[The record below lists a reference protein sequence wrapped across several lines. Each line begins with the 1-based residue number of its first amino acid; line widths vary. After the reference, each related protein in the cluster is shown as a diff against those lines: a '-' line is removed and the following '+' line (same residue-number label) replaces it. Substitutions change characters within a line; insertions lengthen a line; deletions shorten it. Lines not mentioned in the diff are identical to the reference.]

1 MEIKYIFLALTFCK
15 TAVLYRINSAFNA
28 DRPTRQHHFPQELFQ
43 AMRLTTYT
51 DYALR
56 TLMYLAANRN
66 RLVTIQDIADTHD
79 IAKNHLTK
87 VVHQLGILGFVESL
101 RGRNGGIRLGKEP
114 GQINIGAVVR
124 STEPDFY
131 MAECFDPGKSRCI
144 LRPACVLKDVLY
156 NATRAYLT
164 VLDGVTL
171 ESLMQTASSDIAN
184 EASFRSI
191 PIRQLP
197 VASTNP
203 QSGAELEKLA

>member
-1 MEIKYIFLALTFCK
+1 
-15 TAVLYRINSAFNA
+15 
-28 DRPTRQHHFPQELFQ
+28 
-43 AMRLTTYT
+43 MRLTTYT

-56 TLMYLAANRN
+56 TLMYLAANRD

-114 GQINIGAVVR
+114 SEINIGTVVR

-131 MAECFDPGKSRCI
+131 MAECFDPNKSRCLLSSDCI
-144 LRPACVLKDVLY
+144 LKDTLY
-156 NATRAYLT
+156 KATAAYLA

-171 ESLMQTASSDIAN
+171 ENLTKTNGSPAT
-184 EASFRSI
+184 EASFKSI
-191 PIRQLP
+191 PIRPQRVASKKPHP
-197 VASTNP
+197 VAGLKKP
-203 QSGAELEKLA
+203 A